1 MHGIEI
7 ELDISFGKHRADTN
21 WKPEYLTWDEFVDRL
36 RKVRRTKETMAEYDA
51 MHNIDR
57 QKIKDGPAF
66 VGGLV
71 RGGRRKK
78 ENVDTR
84 SLITLDADH
93 ITDDDFL
100 FAVELVLGGTA
111 YAVYSTHSHRPS
123 APKYRLIVPVDRTMS
138 PDEYAAVSRKLA
150 EQIGMDY
157 IDKTTFD
164 VHRLMYLP
172 SCSKD
177 AEPVLEIAEGGPL
190 SVDGMLAEYA
200 DWRDPLQWPRHAD
213 DKTVGRQ
220 TAKRMED
227 PRTKQGVV
235 GAFCRCYTISE
246 AILAFLPDIYEPVDD
261 NLQRWTH
268 VGSSSYG
275 GLVVYDDDT
284 FAYSHHE
291 SDPCSG
297 REVNAFD
304 LVRLH
309 KFGQLDDKASEKTNI
324 TKLPSYTAMLA
335 RAAQDG
341 RVKKERLAELNEE
354 FAAAMAETSAA
365 AEEGGDEDPEAASE
379 TDWVEELKTN
389 EKTGFPLPTAKNAE
403 LILSNG
409 PFAGVLAYD
418 AFGNTEVIRR
428 ALPWR
433 PRERPYEDY
442 EPWLA
447 ADDKR
452 LQHWFGKNYE
462 IKAAAMIQN
471 AFTEVAHTNRFH
483 PIIEYLETQEW
494 DGGERIETLFVDY
507 LGAEDSQY
515 VREVTRKML
524 VAAVKRLYEPGCKF
538 DYMTVLVG
546 PQGAGKSTIIQ
557 MLAQRWFSDSL
568 KTFDSKEAGEHL
580 QSAWIFEFGEL
591 AGMTKTE
598 VDEIK
603 QFITKRSDKY
613 RVAYDRVITDFP
625 RKCVFFGTTNNWN
638 FLKDPTGNRR
648 FWPVTVNPERR
659 TKSVFKDLTEYEIG
673 QVWAEALRLFKAGE
687 ELMLSPEID
696 KAASKVQ
703 GLHMEEDPR
712 VGIIQEWLETPIEDE
727 WADDEPQG
735 LRQRVCAAQV
745 WAECLHN
752 RAGAMRAWEAREI
765 CDILRRIPGW
775 EERKTKARMP
785 EYGVQRVFERVAYW

>member
-1 MHGIEI
+1 MHDI
-7 ELDISFGKHRADTN
+7 ELDISFGKNRSDTN
-21 WKPEYLTWDEFVDRL
+21 WKPEYLSWDEFVERL
-36 RKVRRTKETMAEYDA
+36 RKVRRTAETMAEYDK
-51 MHNIDR
+51 MHNIAR
-57 QKIKDGPAF
+57 GKIKDGPAF

-78 ENVDTR
+78 ESVDTR
-84 SLITLDADH
+84 SLITLDVDHAD
-93 ITDDDFL
+93 DSFL
-100 FAVELVLGGTA
+100 FACELVLGGSA
-111 YAVYSTHSHRPS
+111 YVVYSTHSHRPEK
-123 APKYRLIVPVDRTMS
+123 PKYRLIAPVDRAMS

-150 EQIGMDY
+150 EQIGLDY
-157 IDKTTFD
+157 FDKTTFD

-177 AEPVLEIAEGGPL
+177 AEPVLEVYEGAPV
-190 SVDGMLAEYA
+190 SVAAVLAEYE

-213 DKTVGRQ
+213 DKAHRQ
-220 TAKRMED
+220 TAKKMED
-227 PRTKQGVV
+227 PRGKQGVV

-246 AILAFLPDIYEPVDD
+246 AIEAFLPDVYEPVDD
-261 NLQRWTH
+261 SLTRYTF

-291 SDPCSG
+291 SDPVSG

-309 KFGQLDDKASEKTNI
+309 KFGSLDDRASETTNI

-335 RAAQDG
+335 FATQDG
-341 RVKKERLAELNEE
+341 KVKRERLAELADDFDEE
-354 FAAAMAETSAA
+354 AP
-365 AEEGGDEDPEAASE
+365 DD
-379 TDWVEELKTN
+379 VEEEPEGDDSWVDQLKTN
-389 EKTGFPLPTAKNAE
+389 EKTGFPLATAKNCE
-403 LILSNG
+403 IILSNG
-409 PFAGVLAYD
+409 PFKGALAYD
-418 AFGNTEVIRR
+418 AFGNTEVVRR

-433 PRERPYEDY
+433 DRERPHEDY
-442 EPWLA
+442 EPWLG
-447 ADDKR
+447 ADDRR
-452 LQHWFGKNYE
+452 LEHWFGKTYE
-462 IKAAAMIQN
+462 IKSGTTIKN
-471 AFTEVAHTNRFH
+471 AFTEVAHKNRFH
-483 PIIEYLETQEW
+483 PIIEYLEAQEW
-494 DGGERIETLFVDY
+494 DGEHRLDRLFVDY
-507 LGAEDSQY
+507 LGAVDTAY

-524 VAAVKRLYEPGCKF
+524 IAAVKRLYEPGCKF
-538 DYMTVLVG
+538 DYMLVLVG

-568 KTFDSKEAGEHL
+568 KTFDTKEAGEHL

-648 FWPVTVNPERR
+648 FWPVAIEPERR
-659 TKSVFKDLTEYEIG
+659 TKSVFTDLSEYEIG
-673 QVWAEALRLFKAGE
+673 QVWAEVLQAYRSGE
-687 ELMLSPEID
+687 ELVLSPEVDVEAKRI
-696 KAASKVQ
+696 Q
-703 GLHMEEDPR
+703 GVHMEDDPR
-712 VGIIQEWLETPIEDE
+712 SGIIQEWLETPIEDE
-727 WADDEPQG
+727 WGESSDVGQ
-735 LRQRVCAAQV
+735 LRKRVCASQIWV
-745 WAECLHN
+745 ECLHN
-752 RAGAMRAWEAREI
+752 KAGAIRPWEAREI

-775 EERKTKARMP
+775 RERKGRARIP
-785 EYGVQRVFERVAYW
+785 GYGLQTVFERV